1 MGGVMTALDRE
12 TGEVRQI
19 QLPLFE
25 GETTDAM
32 TFALKAFNLLG
43 LDALRLGTEMTVD
56 VRLTV
61 ACISVEGYRDK
72 DDRLIRK
79 HQLVVT
85 DQELLD

>member
-25 GETTDAM
+25 GATTDGM
-32 TFALKAFNLLG
+32 IFPVKAFGLNDLESLKLG
-43 LDALRLGTEMTVD
+43 QEVEIT
-56 VRLTV
+56 VRLTLECV
-61 ACISVEGYRDK
+61 AVEGSYDK